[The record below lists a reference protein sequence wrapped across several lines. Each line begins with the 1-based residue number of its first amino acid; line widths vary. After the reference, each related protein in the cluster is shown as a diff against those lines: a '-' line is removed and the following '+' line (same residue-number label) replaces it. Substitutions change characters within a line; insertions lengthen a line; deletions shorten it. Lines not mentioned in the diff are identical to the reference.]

1 MTLSHA
7 TVTLSFIPGSTRPCH
22 GSSLAYAGLP
32 HTDEHLCDHVV
43 ITITLTSTL
52 LSPRPGWNRRWCY
65 HRQVPITL
73 CDNHSIISTSSHSAI
88 WHKPTNYG
96 RIHTS
101 AFSGHKSLN
110 SHSFC
115 PLSRPCFRHFAL
127 LDAVFQPHVG
137 KICLLSSLT
146 LLKELHLYPIPLW
159 NFFQFLAT
167 RNIQKCRYLVVFSTH
182 SSGLT
187 LGNPLGAFRHKQDF
201 HCCKHDFQ
209 IFDNAR
215 MSYVH

>member
-101 AFSGHKSLN
+101 AFSGIKASIHT
-110 SHSFC
+110 
-115 PLSRPCFRHFAL
+115 RFAL
-127 LDAVFQPHVG
+127 SHAHGLGILHYQKQHFNFIQGSLPTFQLNATVRGVFMPDSTLDFLPIFSGKKCAKASIFSRFLHSLQWFGPQKLPRYFQ
-137 KICLLSSLT
+137 
-146 LLKELHLYPIPLW
+146 
-159 NFFQFLAT
+159 A
-167 RNIQKCRYLVVFSTH
+167 
-182 SSGLT
+182 
-187 LGNPLGAFRHKQDF
+187 
-201 HCCKHDFQ
+201 
-209 IFDNAR
+209 
-215 MSYVH
+215 

>member
-137 KICLLSSLT
+137 QFANFLAWRYCKSCIYTRFHSGISSIFSSLKCT
-146 LLKELHLYPIPLW
+146 KSSIFSDFLHSLPWFDPQKLPRY
-159 NFFQFLAT
+159 FQA
-167 RNIQKCRYLVVFSTH
+167 
-182 SSGLT
+182 
-187 LGNPLGAFRHKQDF
+187 
-201 HCCKHDFQ
+201 
-209 IFDNAR
+209 
-215 MSYVH
+215 